1 MRTLSAYLGRVKGSF
16 ALWAASAAVVG
27 SALIAVPVIARTGD
41 DVDASA
47 AKEKQTKVRV
57 MDNFFDPRSTDV
69 LQDER
74 VSFVWKGSNR
84 HNVRFAKVPA
94 GASRK
99 GSKIKREGRWKPGL
113 REAGRLPLRVHA
125 LLGMRGTITVKP
137 PPRRRG
143 LGRASSAL
151 HVSLRHRRQIAQL
164 VGRA

>member
-1 MRTLSAYLGRVKGSF
+1 M
-16 ALWAASAAVVG
+16 WAASAAVVG

-57 MDNFFDPRSTDV
+57 MDNFFDPRSTDI

-84 HNVRFAKVPA
+84 HNVRFAQVPA

-99 GSKIKREGRWKPGL
+99 GSKIKREGRWSRGFGKPGL
-113 REAGRLPLRVHA
+113 YRYVCTLFS
-125 LLGMRGTITVKP
+125 GMRGTITVKP
-137 PPRRRG
+137 PPADEG
-143 LGRASSAL
+143 
-151 HVSLRHRRQIAQL
+151 
-164 VGRA
+164 